1 MSLYNVR
8 VDAALRIEALA
19 TEHYQSVDDALLRHP
34 TLDVRHFPPHMQ
46 LFITEARLACQRAPP
61 VPRRQYLARRPK
73 RPLGAVNSS
82 GGGKRKT
89 TRCAPPP
96 EPAVPD
102 AAVCER
108 ESGVMVISGRLLAQ
122 LENRVFHGD
131 YYAFL
136 MTHALQGKKTN
147 THIGHST
154 NPIMEI
160 HRRNTRQ
167 GSDSSTNAC
176 APHWRAEVFM
186 GPFHCLQKVIRCC
199 EDWVDG
205 TRGKKSKCAKARIL
219 ARIYNVQIYAHDVP
233 APPLGRYLARNAP
246 RAYQEAYKRLQSTT
260 VSS

>member
-8 VDAALRIEALA
+8 VDGALRIEALA

-34 TLDVRHFPPHMQ
+34 TLDVAHFPPHMQ
-46 LFITEARLACQRAPP
+46 LFITEGRLACQRAPP
-61 VPRRQYLARRPK
+61 VRRQYVTRRPK
-73 RPLGAVNSS
+73 QPLSEVS
-82 GGGKRKT
+82 GGKRKA
-89 TRCAPPP
+89 TRCAAPV
-96 EPAVPD
+96 EPVVPD

-122 LENRVFHGD
+122 LENRVFQGE

-176 APHWRAEVFM
+176 APHWRAEVFL
-186 GPFHCLQKVIRCC
+186 GPFHCVQKVIRCC
-199 EDWVDG
+199 VDWVEG
-205 TRGKKSKCAKARIL
+205 TRGKKSKCTKARIL
-219 ARIYNVQIYAHDVP
+219 ARAYNVNIYAHDVP

-246 RAYQEAYKRLQSTT
+246 RAYQEAYKRMHST
-260 VSS
+260 VVDS